1 MIQKFGKHDQGPI
14 CLHILKWH
22 SLVQQQ
28 IYKEVLHGLNSPV
41 ENKPI
46 QNKAW
51 LDKAAN
57 EYAIIKNQKDQGGN
71 LLCCMHV
78 NSCKKKV

>member
-57 EYAIIKNQKDQGGN
+57 EYTIIKNQKDHGRDLIYGA
-71 LLCCMHV
+71 CV
-78 NSCKKKV
+78 PTGAER